1 MDTKRRNLVIIDSE
15 HSCGELCSVLKDLY
29 DIIVTKDIVE
39 AAKLLENDN
48 EKIDAMLIN
57 AVMREDIS
65 AAVNV
70 LNSSTGLSSIPI
82 LLLVNE
88 NTSDDLLDFLGSGA
102 VECISKPYNAK
113 VIANRIENAIVL
125 KDSMTFYRIEKM
137 LKQLPSNIYLK
148 DHEGRYVFATK
159 YWHHLKDADTDP
171 NWTIRGK
178 TDPEIRKDKEN
189 AEEAFKKDLEI
200 IKTGKG
206 TSYTIEINADG
217 KQEYLQI
224 IKHPVFN
231 DDGCI
236 TGIIG
241 LINDVTEF
249 ELLKKKLREKAITD
263 EMTGVYNRAYFN
275 EFIKLNSNELYPL
288 GIISADCDGLKH
300 INDTYG
306 HMAGDEYIK
315 SAVTLFHTVLP
326 DKSYVF
332 RMGGD
337 EFTIVLPSASR
348 EAAEQI
354 VMQLKEKQKGYVIE
368 GRQLSISFGVSVLN
382 SRDDD
387 FDACL
392 AESDRNMYIEKKSK
406 KAAKPETH

>member
-1 MDTKRRNLVIIDSE
+1 MNDKKKKLLIIDSE
-15 HSCGELCSVLKDLY
+15 QNCDELCGVLKDDY
-29 DIIVTKDIVE
+29 NISVIKDVVE
-39 AAKLLENDN
+39 AAEILEDN
-48 EKIDAMLIN
+48 KEKIDAMLIN
-57 AVMREDIS
+57 SEQREDLF

-70 LNSSTGLSSIPI
+70 LNSSTRLSSIPI
-82 LLLVNE
+82 LLIVNE
-88 NTSDDLLDFLGSGA
+88 NASDDQLEYLGSNA
-102 VECISKPYNAK
+102 VDCISKPYNGK
-113 VIANRIENAIVL
+113 IIANRIENAIML
-125 KDSMTFYRIEKM
+125 KDSLTFYRIEKM

-148 DHEGRYVFATK
+148 DNEGRYVFATK
-159 YWHHLKDADTDP
+159 YWHHLKDADKDP

-189 AEEAFKKDLEI
+189 AEEALKKDLEI

-206 TSYTIEINADG
+206 TSYTIEIKADG
-217 KQEYLQI
+217 QTEYLQI

-231 DDGCI
+231 DDGCV

-249 ELLKKKLREKAITD
+249 EFLKKKLREKAITD

-275 EFIKLNSNELYPL
+275 EFIRLNSNELYPM
-288 GIISADCDGLKH
+288 GIISADCDGLKF

-306 HMAGDEYIK
+306 HKAGDEYIR
-315 SAVTLFHTVLP
+315 SAVTLFHTALP
-326 DKSYVF
+326 EKSYVF

-348 EAAEQI
+348 EAAERL
-354 VMQLKEKQKGYVIE
+354 VAQLKEKQKGYVIE
-368 GRQLSISFGVSVLN
+368 GRQLSISFGISVLN